1 MATKTSIPS
10 SQSPKLSRLR
20 PQYIPNHIPD
30 SSYVRILDTTLRDGE
45 QSPGATMTAKEKLDI
60 ARQLVKLGVDII
72 QPGFPSA
79 SNSDFMAVKMIAQEV
94 GNAVGDDGY
103 VPVIASFCRCVE
115 KDIATA
121 WEAVKYAKRPRLC
134 TSIATS
140 PIHMEHKLRKSKDQV
155 IQIARDM
162 VKFARSLGCNDIQFG
177 AEDATSYAF
186 GTLALKRNRKNVE
199 EMWWALGTHLDPNI
213 LFLSNPNIRSDREFL
228 YEILGVVIEAG
239 ATTVNIADTVGIV
252 MPLELGKLIVDI
264 KDNTPGIANVIIST
278 HCHNDL
284 GLATANTIEGARTG
298 ARQLE
303 VTINGIGER
312 AGNASLEE
320 IFEDSGEVNGSIDA
334 NTLDIF
340 SGLEETG
347 DRLTENW
354 RPALLLLEIAFLQR
368 WTLGFCH
375 NQPLMNFNLVV
386 GKRGFKMCEVKLT
399 PGLVPESLYLPHI
412 GLSTQI
418 IIVSSCKPTRSH
430 TKDHVQQCLMSHLP
444 VEEYSGMH
452 LQPHKP
458 LVGANAF
465 VHASG
470 IHQDGMLKHKGTY
483 ETISPE
489 EIGHKRT
496 TRIGIVLGKLRYA
509 NYFFSQICLC

>member
-177 AEDATSYAF
+177 AEDATRYESFICLTLF
-186 GTLALKRNRKNVE
+186 GS
-199 EMWWALGTHLDPNI
+199 H
-213 LFLSNPNIRSDREFL
+213 FYSL
-228 YEILGVVIEAG
+228 YF
-239 ATTVNIADTVGIV
+239 
-252 MPLELGKLIVDI
+252 K
-264 KDNTPGIANVIIST
+264 
-278 HCHNDL
+278 
-284 GLATANTIEGARTG
+284 
-298 ARQLE
+298 
-303 VTINGIGER
+303 IN
-312 AGNASLEE
+312 
-320 IFEDSGEVNGSIDA
+320 
-334 NTLDIF
+334 IF
-340 SGLEETG
+340 S
-347 DRLTENW
+347 
-354 RPALLLLEIAFLQR
+354 ISFL
-368 WTLGFCH
+368 
-375 NQPLMNFNLVV
+375 
-386 GKRGFKMCEVKLT
+386 
-399 PGLVPESLYLPHI
+399 
-412 GLSTQI
+412 
-418 IIVSSCKPTRSH
+418 
-430 TKDHVQQCLMSHLP
+430 
-444 VEEYSGMH
+444 
-452 LQPHKP
+452 
-458 LVGANAF
+458 
-465 VHASG
+465 
-470 IHQDGMLKHKGTY
+470 
-483 ETISPE
+483 
-489 EIGHKRT
+489 
-496 TRIGIVLGKLRYA
+496 
-509 NYFFSQICLC
+509 